1 MCKFVCNYSDLRM
14 KIKSSVKFRLETRYR
29 ETEQGK
35 KELITENVPIF
46 LFFNFDGKQL
56 RYYTGYRIDWDKWN
70 NETQRVKR
78 NVFNKNEESATAIN
92 KHLGDIATHVTDI
105 YDEQKGQKKKPS
117 VSFVRD
123 ELKKRLGETY
133 KSEVSIFIAFELFI
147 SQEAKLKTWTE
158 GTKTKLNTVLTQLK
172 DFHTTY
178 KFDFE
183 TIDETFLEKYIGYQ
197 EKTLKLRNVTI
208 AKNLKI
214 FNWFMNWA
222 TRKKFN
228 TNLTYKTFDPN
239 LKGTNISKVI
249 FLTWPDL
256 MKVYQKDITKPYLA
270 RIRDVFCFQC
280 FTGLRYSDVYNL
292 KKSDIK
298 GAMIEITTIKTE
310 DPLQIDLND
319 YSRAIL
325 DKYKDEP
332 FPGNKALPVISNQ
345 KFNEYLK
352 ELGQNCELTDPETL
366 VYFVGNERKEK
377 TYQKWELLTTHVGRK
392 TFISNALF
400 FNIPA
405 EVIMAWTGHKDHKVM
420 EKYYKIIA
428 PQKKREMAK
437 FNENGKTNE

>member
-1 MCKFVCNYSDLRM
+1 M
-14 KIKSSVKFRLETRYR
+14 KNKRSVKFRLETRYQA
-29 ETEQGK
+29 TEKG
-35 KELITENVPIF
+35 KELITENVPIY

-56 RYYTGYRIDWDKWN
+56 RYYTGYRIDRSKWN
-70 NETQRVKR
+70 PETERVKR
-78 NVFNKNEESATAIN
+78 NVFNKIGESATDIN
-92 KHLGDIATHVTDI
+92 NHLREIETHVTDI
-105 YDEQKGQKKKPS
+105 YDGQKALKKNPT

-123 ELKKRLGETY
+123 ELKKRLGETD
-133 KSEVSIFIAFELFI
+133 KSQVSIFIAFELFI
-147 SQEAKLKTWTE
+147 AQESKLKTWTE
-158 GTKTKLNTVLTQLK
+158 GTKTKLNTVLAQLK
-172 DFHTTY
+172 DFYNSTY

-197 EKTLKLRNVTI
+197 QKTLELRNVTI

-228 TNLTYKTFDPN
+228 SNLTYKTFDPN

-249 FLTWPDL
+249 FLEWPDL
-256 MKVYQKDITKPYLA
+256 MNVYKKDIPKPYLA
-270 RIRDVFCFQC
+270 RVRDVFCFQC

-292 KKSDIK
+292 KKTDIK
-298 GAMIEITTIKTE
+298 GELIEITTIKTE

-325 DKYKDEP
+325 AKYKDEP
-332 FPGNKALPVISNQ
+332 FSGNKALPVISNQ
-345 KFNEYLK
+345 KFNEFLK
-352 ELGQNCELTDPETL
+352 VLGQFCELNTPETL

-400 FNIPA
+400 LNIPA

-420 EKYYKIIA
+420 ERYYKIIA

-437 FNENGKTNE
+437 FSTNGKEK